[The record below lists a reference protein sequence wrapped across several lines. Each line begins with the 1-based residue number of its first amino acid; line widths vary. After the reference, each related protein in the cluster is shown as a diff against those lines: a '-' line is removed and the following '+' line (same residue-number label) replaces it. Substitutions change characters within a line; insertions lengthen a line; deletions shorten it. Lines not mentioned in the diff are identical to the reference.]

1 MHKSNLTFKK
11 DPAVGRARRRWRLSA
26 GVAIAGTSLIA
37 MPVAAP
43 IPHVQVRDVR
53 LTSGDGA
60 DSPLGDG
67 TALVMGGS
75 GIPIPPERYVEA
87 ADTLYLQPRDFT
99 GTPQALDT
107 PEGFYPTTGVNSLT
121 ADASEAQGA
130 QILDGAITG
139 QIAGGNV
146 DAANPVVVFG
156 YSQSSA
162 MSTFTMQ
169 QLQAQGV
176 PSNDVH
182 FVLVG
187 DTAAPNGG
195 LLERFADPSVPS
207 FGITFGNPTPADLYP
222 TDIYTLEYDG
232 FADFPQYPID
242 PLSDLNAFAGMIYE
256 HLTYLNLDPGQIA
269 NAIPLVTTG
278 ATLTDYFMIPVG
290 DLPLLDPLRL
300 IPFVGNPLA
309 DLLQPDMTV
318 LVNLG
323 YGSITDG
330 WSQGPANVPTPFD
343 LFPTNI
349 NWSDVLTALVNG
361 VPQGIH
367 AAIADLENPDNYQ
380 IPSLLD
386 NPTLAPL
393 VDAAYTSGLIDTLQ
407 PTSQELT
414 QALLGGSFPVSDATL
429 LSPPADLINDF
440 TSTLSADY
448 AALLPI
454 ADTINALTTTLPAF
468 DASLFTDQLDAGNLL
483 GAIGDPIAADIA
495 LIPFA
500 IFLGAGP
507 ITDAVEGTLL
517 NIAHLIP

>member
-1 MHKSNLTFKK
+1 M
-11 DPAVGRARRRWRLSA
+11 ARAPRRCCLGA
-26 GVAIAGTSLIA
+26 GAAIAGASLIA
-37 MPVAAP
+37 APVLSPAP
-43 IPHVQVRDVR
+43 HIEMRDVQ

-60 DSPLGDG
+60 GSPLGDG

-75 GIPIPPERYVEA
+75 SIPIPPQSYVNA

-130 QILDGAITG
+130 QILNGAITG
-139 QIAGGNV
+139 QIADGNV

-162 MSTFTMQ
+162 LSTMTME
-169 QLQAQGV
+169 QLWNQGV
-176 PSNDVH
+176 PSDDVH

-195 LLERFADPSVPS
+195 LLERFTDLSVPS
-207 FGITFGNPTPADLYP
+207 FGITFGNPTPDDLYP
-222 TDIYTLEYDG
+222 TDVYTLEYDG

-256 HLTYLNLDPGQIA
+256 HLTYLELDPGQIQ
-269 NAIPLVTTG
+269 NAIPLETTG
-278 ATLTDYFMIPVG
+278 DSLTDYYMIGVQ

-330 WSQGPANVPTPFD
+330 WSQGPANVATPFE
-343 LFPTNI
+343 LFPTDL
-349 NWSDVLTALVNG
+349 NWSDVFTALANG
-361 VPQGIH
+361 VPQGIE

-393 VDAAYTSGLIDTLQ
+393 VDAAFTSGLIDTLQ
-407 PTSQELT
+407 PTPEQLT
-414 QALLGGSFPVSDATL
+414 QALLGGNFPLSDATL
-429 LSPPADLINDF
+429 LSPPTDLVNDF
-440 TSTLSADY
+440 TSTISADY

-454 ADTINALTTTLPAF
+454 ADTINALTTTMPAY
-468 DASLFTDQLDAGNLL
+468 DASLFVDQLEAGNLL
-483 GAIGDPIAADIA
+483 GAIGDPIAADVA

-517 NIAHLIP
+517 NIANLIP

>member
-1 MHKSNLTFKK
+1 MR
-11 DPAVGRARRRWRLSA
+11 RARRRCCLGA
-26 GVAIAGTSLIA
+26 GVAIAGSSLIA
-37 MPVAAP
+37 APVVAP
-43 IPHVQVRDVR
+43 GPYVEVRDVR

-75 GIPIPPERYVEA
+75 GIPIPPERYVDA

-139 QIAGGNV
+139 QIAEGNV

-162 MSTFTMQ
+162 MSTFTME

-176 PSNDVH
+176 PSDDVH

-195 LLERFADPSVPS
+195 LLERFDLPGNDLSVPS

-222 TDIYTLEYDG
+222 TDVYTLEYDG

-242 PLSDLNAFAGMIYE
+242 PLSDLNAFAGTIYE
-256 HLTYLNLDPGQIA
+256 HLTYLDLEPAQIQ
-269 NAIPLVTTG
+269 NALPLETTG
-278 ATLTDYFMIPVG
+278 DTLTDYYMIPVQ

-309 DLLQPDMTV
+309 DLLQPDMKV

-343 LFPTNI
+343 LFPTDL

-361 VPQGIH
+361 VPQGVE

-386 NPTLAPL
+386 NPTLTPL
-393 VDAAYTSGLIDTLQ
+393 VDAAFTSGLIDTLQ
-407 PTSQELT
+407 PTSEQLT
-414 QALLGGSFPVSDATL
+414 QALLGGNFPLSDATL
-429 LSPPADLINDF
+429 LSPLTDIVNDF
-440 TSTLSADY
+440 TSTISADY

-454 ADTINALTTTLPAF
+454 ADTINALTTTLPAY
-468 DASLFTDQLDAGNLL
+468 DASLFVDQLEAGNLL
-483 GAIGDPIAADIA
+483 GAIGDPIAADVA

-517 NIAHLIP
+517 NIADLIP

>member
-1 MHKSNLTFKK
+1 M
-11 DPAVGRARRRWRLSA
+11 GRARRRCCLGA
-26 GVAIAGTSLIA
+26 GAAIAGASLIA
-37 MPVAAP
+37 APVLSPAP
-43 IPHVQVRDVR
+43 HIEMRDVQF
-53 LTSGDGA
+53 TSGDGA

-75 GIPIPPERYVEA
+75 SIPIPPQSYVNA

-130 QILDGAITG
+130 QILNGAITG
-139 QIAGGNV
+139 QIADGNV

-162 MSTFTMQ
+162 LSTMTME
-169 QLQAQGV
+169 QLWNQGV
-176 PSNDVH
+176 PSDDVH

-195 LLERFADPSVPS
+195 LLERFTDLSVPS
-207 FGITFGNPTPADLYP
+207 FGITFGNPTPDDLYP
-222 TDIYTLEYDG
+222 TDVYTLEYDG

-256 HLTYLNLDPGQIA
+256 HLTYLDLDPGQIQ
-269 NAIPLVTTG
+269 NAIPLETTG
-278 ATLTDYFMIPVG
+278 DSLTDYYMIGVQ

-309 DLLQPDMTV
+309 DLLQPDVTV

-330 WSQGPANVPTPFD
+330 WSQGPANVATPFE
-343 LFPTNI
+343 LFPTDL
-349 NWSDVLTALVNG
+349 NWSDVFTALLNG
-361 VPQGIH
+361 VPQGIE

-393 VDAAYTSGLIDTLQ
+393 VDAAFTSGLIDTLQ
-407 PTSQELT
+407 PTPEQLT
-414 QALLGGSFPVSDATL
+414 QALLGGNFPLSDATL
-429 LSPPADLINDF
+429 LSPPTDLVNDF
-440 TSTLSADY
+440 TSTISADY

-454 ADTINALTTTLPAF
+454 ADTINALTTTMPAY
-468 DASLFTDQLDAGNLL
+468 DASLFVDQLEAGNLL
-483 GAIGDPIAADIA
+483 GAIGDPIAADVA

-517 NIAHLIP
+517 NIANLIP

>member
-1 MHKSNLTFKK
+1 M
-11 DPAVGRARRRWRLSA
+11 RRERRRWRLSV

-37 MPVAAP
+37 VPVAAP

-53 LTSGDGA
+53 LTSGDAA

-75 GIPIPPERYVEA
+75 GIPIPPDRYVDA
-87 ADTLYLQPRDFT
+87 ADTLYLQPRGFT

-107 PEGFYPTTGVNSLT
+107 PEGFYPTTGVDSLT
-121 ADASEAQGA
+121 VDASEAQGA
-130 QILDGAITG
+130 QILDDAITG

-176 PSNDVH
+176 PSDDVH

-195 LLERFADPSVPS
+195 LLERFDLPGADISVPS

-256 HLTYLNLDPGQIA
+256 HLTYLDLDPGQIA
-269 NAIPLVTTG
+269 NAIPLETAG
-278 ATLTDYFMIPVG
+278 DTLTDYYMIPVT

-300 IPFVGNPLA
+300 IPFIGNPLA

-330 WSQGPANVPTPFD
+330 WSQGPANVPTPFE
-343 LFPTNI
+343 LFPTDL

-361 VPQGIH
+361 AQQGIQ

-407 PTSQELT
+407 PTSEQLT
-414 QALLGGSFPVSDATL
+414 QALLGGNFPLSDATL
-429 LSPPADLINDF
+429 LSPLTDLENDF

-448 AALLPI
+448 ASLLPI
-454 ADTINALTTTLPAF
+454 ADTINALTTTLPAYN
-468 DASLFTDQLDAGNLL
+468 ATLFVDQLDAGNLL
-483 GAIGDPIAADIA
+483 GAIGDPIAADVA

-500 IFLGAGP
+500 IFLGLGP

-517 NIAHLIP
+517 NIANLIP

>member
-1 MHKSNLTFKK
+1 M
-11 DPAVGRARRRWRLSA
+11 GRARRRCCLGA
-26 GVAIAGTSLIA
+26 GAAIAGASLIA
-37 MPVAAP
+37 APVSSPAP
-43 IPHVQVRDVR
+43 HIEMRDVQF
-53 LTSGDGA
+53 TSGDGA

-75 GIPIPPERYVEA
+75 SIPIPPQSYVNA
-87 ADTLYLQPRDFT
+87 ANTLYLQPRDFT

-130 QILDGAITG
+130 QILNGAITG
-139 QIAGGNV
+139 QIADGNV

-162 MSTFTMQ
+162 LSTMTME
-169 QLQAQGV
+169 QLWNQGV
-176 PSNDVH
+176 PSDDVH

-195 LLERFADPSVPS
+195 LLERFTDLSVPS
-207 FGITFGNPTPADLYP
+207 FGITFGNPTPDDLYP
-222 TDIYTLEYDG
+222 TDVYTLEYDG

-256 HLTYLNLDPGQIA
+256 HLTYLDLDPGQIQ
-269 NAIPLVTTG
+269 NAIPLETTG
-278 ATLTDYFMIPVG
+278 DSLTDYYMIGVQ

-309 DLLQPDMTV
+309 DLLQPDVTV

-330 WSQGPANVPTPFD
+330 WSQGPANVATPFE
-343 LFPTNI
+343 LFPTDL
-349 NWSDVLTALVNG
+349 NWSDVFTALVNG
-361 VPQGIH
+361 VPQGIE

-393 VDAAYTSGLIDTLQ
+393 VDAAFTSGLIDTLQ
-407 PTSQELT
+407 PTPEQLT
-414 QALLGGSFPVSDATL
+414 QALLGGNFPLSDATL
-429 LSPPADLINDF
+429 LSPPTDLVNDF
-440 TSTLSADY
+440 TSTISADY

-454 ADTINALTTTLPAF
+454 ADTINALTTTMPAY
-468 DASLFTDQLDAGNLL
+468 DASLFVDQLEAGNLL
-483 GAIGDPIAADIA
+483 GAIGDPIAADVA

-517 NIAHLIP
+517 NIANLIP

>member
-1 MHKSNLTFKK
+1 V
-11 DPAVGRARRRWRLSA
+11 ARAPRRCCLGA
-26 GVAIAGTSLIA
+26 GAAIAGASLIA
-37 MPVAAP
+37 APVLSPAP
-43 IPHVQVRDVR
+43 HIEMRDVQ

-60 DSPLGDG
+60 GSPLGDG

-75 GIPIPPERYVEA
+75 SIPIPPQSYVNA

-130 QILDGAITG
+130 QILNGAITG
-139 QIAGGNV
+139 QIADGNV

-162 MSTFTMQ
+162 LSTMTME
-169 QLQAQGV
+169 QLWNQGV
-176 PSNDVH
+176 PSDDVH

-195 LLERFADPSVPS
+195 LLERFTDLSVPS
-207 FGITFGNPTPADLYP
+207 FGITFGNPTPDDLYP
-222 TDIYTLEYDG
+222 TDVYTLEYDG

-256 HLTYLNLDPGQIA
+256 HLTYLDVDPGQIQ
-269 NAIPLVTTG
+269 NAIPLETTG
-278 ATLTDYFMIPVG
+278 DSLTDYYMIGVQ

-330 WSQGPANVPTPFD
+330 WSQGPANVATPFE
-343 LFPTNI
+343 LFPTDL
-349 NWSDVLTALVNG
+349 NWSDVFTALLNG
-361 VPQGIH
+361 VPQGIE
-367 AAIADLENPDNYQ
+367 AAIADLENADNYQ

-393 VDAAYTSGLIDTLQ
+393 VDAAFTSGLIDTLQ
-407 PTSQELT
+407 PTPEQLT
-414 QALLGGSFPVSDATL
+414 QALLGGNFPLSDATL
-429 LSPPADLINDF
+429 LSPPTDLVNDF
-440 TSTLSADY
+440 TSTISADY

-454 ADTINALTTTLPAF
+454 ADTINALTTTMPAY
-468 DASLFTDQLDAGNLL
+468 DASLFVDQLEAGNLL
-483 GAIGDPIAADIA
+483 GAIGDPIAADVA

-517 NIAHLIP
+517 NIANLIP

>member
-1 MHKSNLTFKK
+1 MR
-11 DPAVGRARRRWRLSA
+11 RAGRRRCLGA
-26 GVAIAGTSLIA
+26 AVAIAATSLIA
-37 MPVAAP
+37 APVAPPA
-43 IPHVQVRDVR
+43 PHVEVRDVQ
-53 LTSGDGA
+53 LTSGDAA

-75 GIPIPPERYVEA
+75 GIPIPPRSYVDA
-87 ADTLYLQPRDFT
+87 ADKLYLQPRDFT

-162 MSTFTMQ
+162 LSTFTME

-176 PSNDVH
+176 PSDDVH

-195 LLERFADPSVPS
+195 LLERFDDLSVPS
-207 FGITFGNPTPADLYP
+207 FGATFGDPTPDDLYP
-222 TDIYTLEYDG
+222 TDVYTVEYDG

-242 PLSDLNAFAGMIYE
+242 PLSDLNALAGMIYE
-256 HLTYLNLDPGQIA
+256 HLTYLDLDPEQIQ
-269 NAIPLVTTG
+269 NAIPLETTG
-278 ATLTDYFMIPVG
+278 DTLTDYYMIGVQ

-300 IPFVGNPLA
+300 IPFIGNPLA

-323 YGSITDG
+323 YGSIADG
-330 WSQGPANVPTPFD
+330 WSQGPANVPTPFE
-343 LFPTNI
+343 LFPTDL

-361 VPQGIH
+361 VPQGIQ

-393 VDAAYTSGLIDTLQ
+393 VDAAFTSGLIDTLQ
-407 PTSQELT
+407 PTAEQLT
-414 QALLGGSFPVSDATL
+414 QALLGGNFPLSDATL
-429 LSPPADLINDF
+429 LSPLTDLVNDF
-440 TSTLSADY
+440 TSTISADY

-454 ADTINALTTTLPAF
+454 ADTINALTTTLPAY
-468 DASLFTDQLDAGNLL
+468 DASLFVDQLEAGNLL
-483 GAIGDPIAADIA
+483 GAIGDPIAADVA

-517 NIAHLIP
+517 NIADLIS

>member
-1 MHKSNLTFKK
+1 M
-11 DPAVGRARRRWRLSA
+11 GRARRRCCLGA
-26 GVAIAGTSLIA
+26 GAAIAGASLIA
-37 MPVAAP
+37 APVSSPAP
-43 IPHVQVRDVR
+43 HIEMRDVQF
-53 LTSGDGA
+53 TSGDGA

-75 GIPIPPERYVEA
+75 SIPIPPQSYVNA

-130 QILDGAITG
+130 QILNGAITG
-139 QIAGGNV
+139 QIADGNV

-162 MSTFTMQ
+162 LSTMTME
-169 QLQAQGV
+169 QLWNQGV
-176 PSNDVH
+176 PSDDVH

-195 LLERFADPSVPS
+195 LLERFTDLSVPS
-207 FGITFGNPTPADLYP
+207 FGITFGNPTPDDLYP
-222 TDIYTLEYDG
+222 TDVYTLEYDG

-256 HLTYLNLDPGQIA
+256 HLTYLALDPGQIQ
-269 NAIPLVTTG
+269 NAIPLETTG
-278 ATLTDYFMIPVG
+278 DSLTDYYMIGVQ

-330 WSQGPANVPTPFD
+330 WSQGPANVATPFE
-343 LFPTNI
+343 LFPTDL
-349 NWSDVLTALVNG
+349 NWSDVFTALLNG
-361 VPQGIH
+361 VPQGIE

-393 VDAAYTSGLIDTLQ
+393 VDAAFTSGLIDTLQ
-407 PTSQELT
+407 PTPEQLT
-414 QALLGGSFPVSDATL
+414 QALLGGNFPLSDATL
-429 LSPPADLINDF
+429 LSPPTDLVNDF
-440 TSTLSADY
+440 TSTISADY

-454 ADTINALTTTLPAF
+454 ADTINALTTTMPAY
-468 DASLFTDQLDAGNLL
+468 DASLFVDQLEAGNLL
-483 GAIGDPIAADIA
+483 GAIGDPIAADVA

-517 NIAHLIP
+517 NIANLIP

>member
-1 MHKSNLTFKK
+1 
-11 DPAVGRARRRWRLSA
+11 VGRARRRCCLGA
-26 GVAIAGTSLIA
+26 GVAIAGASLIA
-37 MPVAAP
+37 APVSSPAP
-43 IPHVQVRDVR
+43 HIEMRDVQF
-53 LTSGDGA
+53 TSGDGA

-75 GIPIPPERYVEA
+75 SIPIPPQSYVNA

-130 QILDGAITG
+130 QILNGAITG
-139 QIAGGNV
+139 QIADGNV

-162 MSTFTMQ
+162 LSTMTME
-169 QLQAQGV
+169 QLWNQGV
-176 PSNDVH
+176 PSDDVH

-195 LLERFADPSVPS
+195 LLERFTDLSVPS
-207 FGITFGNPTPADLYP
+207 FGITFGNPTPDDLYP
-222 TDIYTLEYDG
+222 TDVYTLEYDG

-256 HLTYLNLDPGQIA
+256 HLTYLDLDPGQIQ
-269 NAIPLVTTG
+269 NAIPLETTG
-278 ATLTDYFMIPVG
+278 DSLTDYYMIGVQ

-309 DLLQPDMTV
+309 DLLQPDVTV

-330 WSQGPANVPTPFD
+330 WSQGPANVATPFE
-343 LFPTNI
+343 LFPTDL
-349 NWSDVLTALVNG
+349 NWSDVFTALLNG
-361 VPQGIH
+361 VPQGIE
-367 AAIADLENPDNYQ
+367 AAIADLENADNYQ

-393 VDAAYTSGLIDTLQ
+393 VDAAFTSGLIDTLQ
-407 PTSQELT
+407 PTPEQLT
-414 QALLGGSFPVSDATL
+414 QALLGGNFPLSDATL
-429 LSPPADLINDF
+429 LSPPTDLVNDF
-440 TSTLSADY
+440 TSTISADY

-454 ADTINALTTTLPAF
+454 ADTINALTTTMPAY
-468 DASLFTDQLDAGNLL
+468 DASLFVDQLEAGNLL
-483 GAIGDPIAADIA
+483 GAIGDPIAADVA

-517 NIAHLIP
+517 NIANLIP

>member
-1 MHKSNLTFKK
+1 
-11 DPAVGRARRRWRLSA
+11 
-26 GVAIAGTSLIA
+26 
-37 MPVAAP
+37 
-43 IPHVQVRDVR
+43 VR
-53 LTSGDGA
+53 LTSGDTA

-67 TALVMGGS
+67 TALVLGGS
-75 GIPIPPERYVEA
+75 GIPIPPQSYVTA

-99 GTPQALDT
+99 GPPQALDT

-130 QILDGAITG
+130 KILDGAITG

-162 MSTFTMQ
+162 LSTFTMQ

-176 PSNDVH
+176 PSDDVH

-195 LLERFADPSVPS
+195 LLERFDLPGTELSVPS
-207 FGITFGNPTPADLYP
+207 FGITFGDPTPADLYP
-222 TDIYTLEYDG
+222 TDVYTLEYDG
-232 FADFPQYPID
+232 FADFPQYPINL
-242 PLSDLNAFAGMIYE
+242 LSDLNAFAGMIYE
-256 HLTYLNLDPGQIA
+256 HLTYLNLDPTQIE
-269 NAIPLVTTG
+269 NAIPLMTTG
-278 ATLTDYFMIPVG
+278 NTLTDYFMMPVN

-309 DLLQPDMTV
+309 DLLQPDMKV

-343 LFPTNI
+343 LFPTDL

-361 VPQGIH
+361 ASQGVQG
-367 AAIADLENPDNYQ
+367 AIADLENPANYQ

-407 PTSQELT
+407 PTEEQLT
-414 QALLGGSFPVSDATL
+414 QALLGGNFPLSDATL
-429 LSPPADLINDF
+429 LSPTTDLVNDF
-440 TSTLSADY
+440 TSTISADY
-448 AALLPI
+448 AALLPV
-454 ADTINALTTTLPAF
+454 ADTINALTTTLPAY
-468 DASLFTDQLDAGNLL
+468 DASLFVDQLELGNLL
-483 GAIGDPIAADIA
+483 GAIGDPIAADVA

-500 IFLGAGP
+500 VLLGGGP
-507 ITDAVEGTLL
+507 IVDAVEGTLL
-517 NIAHLIP
+517 NIANLIP

>member
-1 MHKSNLTFKK
+1 MRCA
-11 DPAVGRARRRWRLSA
+11 PGRRYVNA
-26 GVAIAGTSLIA
+26 GVAIAGAILIA
-37 MPVAAP
+37 FPTVTSP
-43 IPHVQVRDVR
+43 TPTVQAREVR
-53 LTSGDGA
+53 LTSGDSA
-60 DSPLGDG
+60 DSLLGDG

-75 GIPIPPERYVEA
+75 GIPIPPESYVNA
-87 ADTLYLQPRDFT
+87 ADTLYLEPRGFT
-99 GTPQALDT
+99 GSPQALDT

-130 QILDGAITG
+130 KILDSAILG
-139 QIAGGNV
+139 QIGGGNV

-162 MSTFTMQ
+162 LSSLTMQ
-169 QLQAQGV
+169 QLENQGV
-176 PSNDVH
+176 PSDDVH

-195 LLERFADPSVPS
+195 LLERFTDLSVPS
-207 FGITFGNPTPADLYP
+207 FGITFGNPTPDDLYP
-222 TDIYTLEYDG
+222 TDVYTLEYDG

-256 HLTYLNLDPGQIA
+256 HLTYLELDPGQIQ
-269 NAIPLVTTG
+269 NAIPLETTG
-278 ATLTDYFMIPVG
+278 DSLTDYYMIGVQ

-330 WSQGPANVPTPFD
+330 WSQGPANVATPFE
-343 LFPTNI
+343 LFPTDL
-349 NWSDVLTALVNG
+349 NWSDVFTALANG
-361 VPQGIH
+361 VPQGIE

-393 VDAAYTSGLIDTLQ
+393 VDAAFTSGLIDTLQ
-407 PTSQELT
+407 PTPEQLT
-414 QALLGGSFPVSDATL
+414 QALLGGNFPLSDATL
-429 LSPPADLINDF
+429 LSPPTDLVNDF
-440 TSTLSADY
+440 TSTISADY

-454 ADTINALTTTLPAF
+454 ADTINALTTTMPAY
-468 DASLFTDQLDAGNLL
+468 DTSLFVDQLEAGNLL
-483 GAIGDPIAADIA
+483 GAIGDPIAADVA

-517 NIAHLIP
+517 NIANLIP